1 MQICCKFALSAILQD
16 FPKKRNAFFFSGVIR
31 QILVYFSVT
40 PTAIILSLMNDITVL
55 LNSESALEAFQLC
68 QIELKSKFNLDL
80 NVMNSKLV
88 PFDDTAAGP
97 QFPEAA
103 LQMRWGF
110 AGSRGSRSPGVGR
123 SFLLVA
129 QQSVLKHSSSPFS
142 KTYSLRSKAFYA
154 RSVSCTTHRSNSCFC
169 ISVLTP
175 QSCTGIPQSA

>member
-1 MQICCKFALSAILQD
+1 
-16 FPKKRNAFFFSGVIR
+16 
-31 QILVYFSVT
+31 VT